1 MDPFSAGASGAI
13 YGLMGAMLVML
24 LRYPEIRRRQ
34 YGARFGIFILY
45 MIYSF
50 VRAGDSVNVAAHAGG
65 FVCGAILFLI
75 LDRKKTRRKKTW
87 EKKVR

>member
-1 MDPFSAGASGAI
+1 
-13 YGLMGAMLVML
+13 
-24 LRYPEIRRRQ
+24 
-34 YGARFGIFILY
+34 

-75 LDRKKTRRKKTW
+75 LDRKKTRRKEAILMQSDLLKKQETEKT
-87 EKKVR
+87 